1 MSPASSTSLARRVA
15 PSSLL
20 TVAFCVAFGIAASQR
35 TRAPAEPA
43 VVEASTIAE
52 ALATARERDELVA
65 LDFTS
70 DAAPC
75 SAALRTVTSCDPW
88 VRAELARDFVHV
100 ELDAERDAELFRACF
115 GTGGFLASCVLDADG
130 DVLAERAGASDAGE
144 YARLLARARDRAP
157 AVRAA
162 RELVALAPDD
172 PAAWC
177 ALGEAREAAGNL
189 RLAEAAFRRAA
200 ELASEPTTMAIACE
214 RLARFAAERGDNVAS
229 REALARARALAT
241 PELAARASVTEGLIQ
256 SIERRPRLAVATL
269 QTALDALSEPAER
282 TTALLALAR
291 AHRDSGDD
299 RAAIATFARLL
310 APDFE
315 PSVRA
320 CARDSIV
327 AIQSGAHG
335 HAH

>member
-1 MSPASSTSLARRVA
+1 MSPAFRTSLARRVA
-15 PSSLL
+15 PSRRL
-20 TVAFCVAFGIAASQR
+20 TVAFCGGCGVAAAQR
-35 TRAPAEPA
+35 TRAPAEPT
-43 VVEASTIAE
+43 VVEATTIDG
-52 ALATARERDELVA
+52 ALSTARASGKLVA

-75 SAALRTVTSCDPW
+75 SATLRAETSCDPW
-88 VRAELARDFVHV
+88 VRAELAADFVHV

-115 GTGGFLASCVLDADG
+115 GASGFLASCVLDADG
-130 DVLAERAGASDAGE
+130 DVLAERAGASDASD
-144 YARLLARARDRAP
+144 YARLLARARDAAP

-162 RELVALAPDD
+162 RELVELAPDD
-172 PAAWC
+172 AFAWR
-177 ALGEAREAAGNL
+177 ALGEAREAAGSP
-189 RLAEAAFRRAA
+189 RLSEAAFRRAS
-200 ELASEPTTMAIACE
+200 ELADDPTTFAFACE

-229 REALARARALAT
+229 REALARARALDA
-241 PELAARASVTEGLIQ
+241 PALAARASVTEGLIQ

-269 QTALDALSEPAER
+269 QGALDVLSEPAER
-282 TTALLALAR
+282 ATALLARAR

-310 APDFE
+310 ASDFE

-327 AIQSGAHG
+327 VIQSGAHG